1 MNADTRPIVGLML
14 GDVTGIGAEIATRM
28 LAAPELKALARTVL
42 IGDARHLALGCRESG
57 AQIQTHAV
65 ASVDAIDWARDG
77 FPLLDL
83 GNLDPARFPRA
94 EVSPDAGRVAG
105 ETLKTMTDLALAGK
119 LDAVCFAPLNK
130 AALHRGGWNYHDE
143 HQMFADWTRH
153 SGYYSEMNVIPE
165 FSTFRVTSH
174 LSLRKALDLVTPE
187 RVEAAIRLA
196 DRTMRSTGLEAPRI
210 GVAALNP
217 HGGENGLFGDEEI
230 RIIRPTVDRVR
241 ASGIDCTGPLP
252 SDTIFLRA
260 RARHFDAVVMMYHD
274 QGQIATKMK
283 GFNRGVTVTA
293 GLETVFTTPAH
304 GTAFDIV
311 GKGIATT
318 GALEQAIRL
327 CSRLAASRR
336 RSMVGQEAQLAAS
349 FR

>member
-1 MNADTRPIVGLML
+1 MTMTADPRPVVGLML
-14 GDVTGIGAEIATRM
+14 GDVTGIGAEIATKM
-28 LAAPELKALARTVL
+28 LATQEINALARTVL

-57 AQIQTHAV
+57 AQVETYAV
-65 ASVDAIDWARDG
+65 SSVDALDWARGG

-105 ETLKTMTDLALAGK
+105 ETLKAMTDLALAGK

-143 HQMFADWTRH
+143 HQMFADWTQHR
-153 SGYYSEMNVIPE
+153 GYYSEMNVIPE

-174 LSLRKALDLVTPE
+174 ISLRKALDLVTPE
-187 RVEAAIRLA
+187 RIEAAIRLA
-196 DRTMRSTGLEAPRI
+196 HRTMQATGLAAPRI

-230 RIIRPTVDRVR
+230 RIIRPTVERVR
-241 ASGIDCTGPLP
+241 AGGIDCTGPLP

-260 RARHFDAVVMMYHD
+260 RAGHFDAVVIMYHD
-274 QGQIATKMK
+274 QGQIATKLL
-283 GFNRGVTVTA
+283 GFQKGVTVSA
-293 GLETVFTTPAH
+293 GMKTVYTTPAH

-311 GKGIATT
+311 GKGRADP
-318 GALEQAIRL
+318 GAMT
-327 CSRLAASRR
+327 AAFRMAAKLGAARR
-336 RSMVGQEAQLAAS
+336 NHAA
-349 FR
+349 